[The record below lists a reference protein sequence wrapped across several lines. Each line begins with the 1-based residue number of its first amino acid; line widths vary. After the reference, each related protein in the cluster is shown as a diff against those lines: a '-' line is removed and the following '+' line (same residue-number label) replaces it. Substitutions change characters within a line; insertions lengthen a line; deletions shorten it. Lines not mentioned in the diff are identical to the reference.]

1 MTGRVTGRVASAVR
15 LGVPRSLAAD
25 LAAAVPTLRGSLEAF
40 APLAPLTWFK
50 TGGPA
55 EVLYA
60 PADEDDLAAF
70 LRGCPASVP
79 VTVVGLGSNLLVRD
93 GGIDGVVVRLGRPF
107 ATLAVVGLDIVA
119 GAATPDVK
127 LAAAAMEAGIA
138 GLAFLRGIPGCVGGA
153 IRMNGGAY
161 GRETADALVSARG
174 VDRSGT
180 IRDFSRAE
188 LDFTYRHCGIAS
200 DVVFTRARFT
210 GRAGDRDAI
219 RAEMAAITAARA
231 ATQPV
236 NTRTG
241 GSTFKNPPDSKAWE
255 LVDRAGCRGLVH
267 GDAQVSDLH
276 TNFLI
281 NRGAATGAELE
292 ALGEIVRAQVLN
304 ATGVHLEWEIA
315 RVGKPA

>member
-1 MTGRVTGRVASAVR
+1 MTGGASGAGRPGSRPSLVAE
-15 LGVPRSLAAD
+15 
-25 LAAAVPTLRGSLEAF
+25 LAAAMPGLRGSLDARV
-40 APLAPLTWFK
+40 PLAPLTWFR

-60 PADEDDLAAF
+60 PADEADLATF

-79 VTVVGLGSNLLVRD
+79 VTTIGLGSNLLVRD
-93 GGIDGVVVRLGRPF
+93 GGIDGVVIRLGKPF
-107 ATLAVVGLDIVA
+107 AMVTVEGTDIVA

-127 LAAAAMEAGIA
+127 LASAAAEAGIA

-180 IRDFSRAE
+180 VREFPRAE
-188 LDFTYRHCGIAS
+188 IDFTYRHCGVAP
-200 DVVFTRARFT
+200 DVVFTRARFA
-210 GRAGDRDAI
+210 GRAGDPRAI

-236 NTRTG
+236 NARTG
-241 GSTFKNPPDSKAWE
+241 GSTFKNPPGAKAWE

-281 NRGAATGAELE
+281 NRGAATGADLE
-292 ALGEIVRAQVLN
+292 TLGDIVRARVLDE
-304 ATGVHLEWEIA
+304 TGVGLEWEIA

>member
-1 MTGRVTGRVASAVR
+1 MTGGAIVGT
-15 LGVPRSLAAD
+15 SLAAE
-25 LAAAVPTLRGSLEAF
+25 LAAAMPTLRGSLDAY
-40 APLAPLTWFK
+40 APLAPLTWFR

-60 PADEDDLAAF
+60 PADEADLAAF
-70 LRGCPASVP
+70 LRGCPARLP
-79 VTVVGLGSNLLVRD
+79 ITVVGLGSNLLVRD
-93 GGIDGVVVRLGRPF
+93 GGIDGVVIRLGKPF
-107 ATLAVVGLDIVA
+107 AAVAVAGTEIVA

-127 LAAAAMEAGIA
+127 LASAAAGAGIA

-174 VDRSGT
+174 VDRSGA

-188 LDFTYRHCGIAS
+188 LRFSYRHCGVAPDII
-200 DVVFTRARFT
+200 FTQARFA
-210 GRAGDRDAI
+210 GQAGDQEAI
-219 RAEMAAITAARA
+219 RAAMAAITAARA

-236 NTRTG
+236 NARTG
-241 GSTFKNPPDSKAWE
+241 GSTFKNPPGAKAWE

-281 NRGAATGAELE
+281 NRGAATGSELE
-292 ALGEIVRAQVLN
+292 TLGEIVRARVLD
-304 ATGVHLEWEIA
+304 ASGVSLEWEIA